1 MGTNIDELNVQN
13 FYLKETEQRLRDV
26 TGDQEVNVKALVS
39 IVDENEEIL
48 KAKRKIILQD
58 IISDL
63 MEAVMKGDRSDDNIL
78 DKREMNR
85 LMNYMKGLPAVQV
98 NEELLQA
105 QLDKDNSVLALM
117 RLITDIGE
125 EGHQEGDKIFVID
138 TDNEE
143 LQARVHKS

>member
-1 MGTNIDELNVQN
+1 
-13 FYLKETEQRLRDV
+13 
-26 TGDQEVNVKALVS
+26 
-39 IVDENEEIL
+39 
-48 KAKRKIILQD
+48 
-58 IISDL
+58 
-63 MEAVMKGDRSDDNIL
+63 
-78 DKREMNR
+78 
-85 LMNYMKGLPAVQV
+85 MNYMKGLPAVQV

-138 TDNEE
+138 TDDEE